1 MFMKR
6 VFPELKFKA
15 WEKDIIYR
23 SYKVPA
29 AAAAESWSWWFVGSQ
44 SEQAASQDKL
54 HVNYNCVF
62 FYRPTKIGDAYALL
76 QLWKLYFNR
85 KAWDQRPS
93 ISAGLSEIT
102 FFILMFC
109 AALISRRAA
118 PEWSAILSLP
128 SEFLLISLSERR
140 FYILEITLDC
150 FWKHGNRLTQQAR
163 DKYHHVI
170 T

>member
-54 HVNYNCVF
+54 HVNYNC
-62 FYRPTKIGDAYALL
+62 G
-76 QLWKLYFNR
+76 
-85 KAWDQRPS
+85 
-93 ISAGLSEIT
+93 
-102 FFILMFC
+102 FFIVQLKLKSLRICVASAVETVFQPKSVGSTSINKRWIIRNYFLHFDVLCC
-109 AALISRRAA
+109 ADLPPRRPGVVSYSFASVGVSFNKPLRA
-118 PEWSAILSLP
+118 QILHS
-128 SEFLLISLSERR
+128 
-140 FYILEITLDC
+140 
-150 FWKHGNRLTQQAR
+150 
-163 DKYHHVI
+163 
-170 T
+170 